1 METEIELKFFVST
14 HIGEKMA
21 HILSQYHIQQ
31 HNEWQIFN
39 TYYDTP
45 QLTLRQNDIG
55 FRVRKIGN
63 EYYQTV
69 KSAGKVSAGLHQ
81 RDEFETKIEAAQPDF
96 SQLPT
101 ALFPQDFDL
110 KELCQSL
117 QPLFTTDFKRQ
128 QWLLELS
135 NGSLV
140 ELAFDVG
147 EVRVPN
153 STTHPICEIEIELKE
168 GEISAVFEVARAFAA
183 HGGIRL
189 SNSSKAALGYQMAS
203 GFLPPRQS
211 TLFTTLDKS
220 NTAEQAFV
228 KMMEQTLSH
237 WLFHE
242 QRYIES
248 KELDA
253 LIELSHAVRA
263 LLCTLQIFE
272 TAILLPPSHELY
284 QELQWL
290 ESSLLWVHDAKLLRR
305 LTQDKG
311 YFLRTVNAQKLL
323 LAKLSQAEEQLPA
336 YETLS
341 AQLSAPRYCQLLL
354 HLNEWL
360 INRQWRQTAEPATI
374 DALEQPL
381 PRFANEQLSLIWLQW
396 QALALTDLIDHKDY
410 LVLQAALDR
419 FLHTNLAFASLFEEG
434 KSEHFSRSWQD
445 LLLGIDKLRELELI
459 EPQLHLIENEEELT
473 QAQKW
478 LQRKQTA
485 LFNAMQ
491 QSLQAS
497 DELSIY
503 WQMQQ

>member
-21 HILSQYHIQQ
+21 HILSHYHIQQ

-55 FRVRKIGN
+55 FRVRKIGQDH
-63 EYYQTV
+63 YQTV

-81 RDEFETKIEAAQPDF
+81 RDEFETKIESDQPDF
-96 SQLPT
+96 AQLP
-101 ALFPQDFDL
+101 ASMFPQDVDL
-110 KELCQSL
+110 NALCQSL

-128 QWLLELS
+128 QWLLELKD
-135 NGSLV
+135 GSLV

-153 STTHPICEIEIELKE
+153 STTHPICEIEIELKK
-168 GEISAVFEVARAFAA
+168 GEISAVFELARAFAA
-183 HGGIRL
+183 HGNIRL
-189 SNSSKAALGYQMAS
+189 SNLSKAALGYQMAS
-203 GFLPPRQS
+203 GFLLSHES
-211 TLFTTLDKS
+211 TLFTALDKS
-220 NTAEQAFV
+220 STAEQSFI
-228 KMMEQTLSH
+228 KMMEQALSY
-237 WLFHE
+237 WLYHE
-242 QRYIES
+242 QSYIES
-248 KELDA
+248 KELGCLVA
-253 LIELSHAVRA
+253 LSHAVRA

-272 TAILLPPSHELY
+272 TAILLPTNHELY

-290 ESSLLWVHDAKLLRR
+290 DSSLLWVHDAKLLNR

-311 YFLRTVNAQKLL
+311 YFLRTLNAQKLL
-323 LAKLSQAEEQLPA
+323 LSHLSQAQEQLPT
-336 YETLS
+336 YEAIN
-341 AQLSAPRYCQLLL
+341 AQLHSPRYCLLL
-354 HLNEWL
+354 LRLNEWL
-360 INRQWRQTAEPATI
+360 VSQQWRQTAEPASI
-374 DALEQPL
+374 NALEQPL

-410 LVLQAALDR
+410 LVLQHSLAR

-459 EPQLHLIENEEELT
+459 EPQLHLIDNEEEAS

-478 LQRKQTA
+478 LQRKQNA